1 MHLSAKLL
9 SQLLIRTAAAL
20 SMAVLLVTTAAA
32 GNTPGPVDINSATL
46 EQLVAL
52 PGIGE
57 SKAAAIIEERSIA
70 PFTSV
75 DDLERVKGIGLST
88 VSELRDR
95 VIVSRKN

>member
-1 MHLSAKLL
+1 MHFSAKLFPKML
-9 SQLLIRTAAAL
+9 GHTAAAL
-20 SMAVLLVTTAAA
+20 SIALLLATAAA
-32 GNTPGPVDINSATL
+32 AGATGARVDINSATI

-75 DDLERVKGIGLST
+75 DDLERVKGIGHST